1 MTPQLFQYRSE
12 LPSAVDEVFAWH
24 ERPGALERL
33 TPPWEK
39 VSVVQR
45 SGAIRDGDRVTLS
58 MEIGPVP
65 ITWIAEHRD
74 YQPGRQFRD
83 VQIRG
88 PFARWEHLHRFEP
101 VADDRTIAEDRIEY
115 VLPAGQWGQR
125 LGAGSIDRKLRRAFR
140 YRHDIL
146 AADLA
151 AHAPF
156 RDLPRLTVALSGS
169 SGLIGSALAVYL
181 NSGGHHVKRLIR
193 RASGRQ
199 PDEMAWNPATG
210 EADWT
215 GVDAVVHLA
224 GESVAARWTPAKK
237 ARIRDSRVIA
247 TERLARSLA
256 RAARPPDVLV
266 CASAVGFYGNR
277 GDEELDE
284 QSSAGTGFLAEV
296 AQDWERAAEPAV
308 EAGIRVVHVR
318 FGVVLSPRG
327 GALGQIVTPFSLGM
341 GGPISS
347 GRQYWS
353 WISIDDAIGAI
364 EHCLMTPSL
373 AGPVNLVAPRPVTNR
388 EFTATLARVLHRP
401 ALIPVPARAI
411 RLALGEMAD
420 EMLLASARVL
430 PRRLEC
436 SGYPFRHPDLETAL
450 RHLLGRHE

>member
-45 SGAIRDGDRVTLS
+45 SGTICDGDRVTLS
-58 MEIGPVP
+58 MEICRVP

-115 VLPAGQWGQR
+115 VLPGGRWGQR

-169 SGLIGSALAVYL
+169 SGLIGSALAAYL
-181 NSGGHHVKRLIR
+181 NSGGHQVKRLIR
-193 RASGRQ
+193 SAPGRQ
-199 PDEMAWNPATG
+199 PDEMAWNPASG
-210 EADWT
+210 EVDWT
-215 GVDAVVHLA
+215 GIDAVVHLA

-256 RAARPPDVLV
+256 RAARPPGVLV
-266 CASAVGFYGNR
+266 CASAIGFYGNR
-277 GDEELDE
+277 GDEEL
-284 QSSAGTGFLAEV
+284 
-296 AQDWERAAEPAV
+296 
-308 EAGIRVVHVR
+308 
-318 FGVVLSPRG
+318 
-327 GALGQIVTPFSLGM
+327 
-341 GGPISS
+341 
-347 GRQYWS
+347 
-353 WISIDDAIGAI
+353 
-364 EHCLMTPSL
+364 
-373 AGPVNLVAPRPVTNR
+373 
-388 EFTATLARVLHRP
+388 
-401 ALIPVPARAI
+401 
-411 RLALGEMAD
+411 
-420 EMLLASARVL
+420 
-430 PRRLEC
+430 
-436 SGYPFRHPDLETAL
+436 
-450 RHLLGRHE
+450 

>member
-1 MTPQLFQYRSE
+1 MTPQLFQYRSG

-45 SGAIRDGDRVTLS
+45 SGTIRDGDRVTLT

-65 ITWIAEHRD
+65 ITWVAEHRD

-83 VQIRG
+83 VQNRG
-88 PFARWEHLHRFEP
+88 PFAHWEHLHRFEP
-101 VADDRTIAEDRIEY
+101 AADDRTIAEDRIEY
-115 VLPAGQWGQR
+115 VLPAGKWGQR
-125 LGAGSIDRKLRRAFR
+125 FGAGLIDRKLRRAFR
-140 YRHDIL
+140 YRHDTL

-156 RDLPRLTVALSGS
+156 RDLPRHTVALSGS
-169 SGLIGSALAVYL
+169 SGLIGSALAAYL
-181 NSGGHHVKRLIR
+181 NSGGHHVKRLVRGTSEEPDAIR
-193 RASGRQ
+193 
-199 PDEMAWNPATG
+199 WNPATG
-210 EADWT
+210 ESDWT
-215 GVDAVVHLA
+215 GIDAVVHLA

-247 TERLARSLA
+247 TGRLARSLA
-256 RAARPPDVLV
+256 RAARPPGVLV
-266 CASAVGFYGNR
+266 CASAIGFYGNR

-284 QSSAGTGFLAEV
+284 DSSAGTGFLAEV
-296 AQDWERAAEPAV
+296 AQEWERAAQPAV

-327 GALGQIVTPFSLGM
+327 GALGQIVTPFSLAM

-430 PRRLEC
+430 PRRLER